1 MNRIIII
8 AIATFI
14 VFIST
19 YYASAEEIR
28 ASELVGASCISNTD
42 EAFFSES
49 DGTMIIMFGMHKI
62 HDDILE
68 ALFYERS
75 DIVIV
80 DAGKKIVVQRVVGVI
95 DKAPIVEAKYTDEQG
110 DIIGY
115 TYIRNNN
122 WLCSI
127 GRRV

>member
-1 MNRIIII
+1 MNKII
-8 AIATFI
+8 ATIIAGII
-14 VFIST
+14 VLFSS
-19 YYASAEEIR
+19 YYASAEGLK
-28 ASELVGASCISNTD
+28 ASELVGASCIANTD

-49 DGTMIIMFGMHKI
+49 DGTMILMFGMHRI

-80 DAGKKIVVQRVVGVI
+80 DSGKKIVIQKVVGVI
-95 DKAPIVEAKYTDEQG
+95 DRIPIVEVKYVDEEG
-110 DIIGY
+110 ELIGY
-115 TYIRNNN
+115 TYIKNEN
-122 WLCSI
+122 WICSI